1 MNYKYSSINPTENKQ
16 LYMYSNY
23 HGIEFVKAYKQNRKT
38 TLKICLQILT
48 NTYDKKDNIFEA
60 FSSDTFEKCEQE
72 DIQKLFIKL
81 LKNKLNLLK
90 QNYIELNNE
99 IINNINFI
107 LNDYIENKILEKQ
120 KINSL
125 VKIFE
130 VKKSFSK
137 DLEKLSIENNLNK
150 ELDEICHLAF
160 SYIIFEYFK
169 VVKSFKYLSTLFKI
183 NDLLIYRL
191 NNQKFLNI
199 DLLACSIGL
208 ELIVFNKTEKDI
220 LGN

>member
-1 MNYKYSSINPTENKQ
+1 MNYIYSSINPTENKQ
-16 LYMYSNY
+16 LYMYSDY
-23 HGIEFVKAYKQNRKT
+23 HGREFIKAYKKNRKK

-150 ELDEICHLAF
+150 EIDEICHLAF
-160 SYIIFEYFK
+160 SYIIFEYFNL
-169 VVKSFKYLSTLFKI
+169 VKSYMYLSTLFKI
-183 NDLLIYRL
+183 NDLLIYRF

-199 DLLACSIGL
+199 DLLICSIGL
-208 ELIVFNKTEKDI
+208 ELIVFNKIEKNI
-220 LGN
+220 VGN